1 MGLFDSFTSTNT
13 KKKKTSKSTAND
25 KPAPKVYTPSDYTEW
40 EKDLGFLGLI
50 IDRKKNITK
59 NYYINIFA
67 SQLQETDYIRD
78 EDLEG
83 IIFKGVTEVI
93 KEISPNYKKHLTT
106 RYFANETQLVKF
118 ITEEFY
124 VDLTAAA
131 INQNNTKIRKNV
143 FRKNVESIS
152 KITKQQNKEEEAE
165 KEESEE

>member
-1 MGLFDSFTSTNT
+1 MGLFDGITGAN
-13 KKKKTSKSTAND
+13 KKKINKKNLEKANS
-25 KPAPKVYTPSDYTEW
+25 AVKVLSDYTTW
-40 EKDLGFLGLI
+40 EDDLGFLNLI

-78 EDLEG
+78 EDLES
-83 IIFKGVTEVI
+83 IIYKGVTEVI
-93 KEISPNYKKHLTT
+93 KEISPNYKKHLIS
-106 RYFANETQLVKF
+106 RYFADETQLIKF

-143 FRKNVESIS
+143 MKKNVESLGRIAKKADEENSNS
-152 KITKQQNKEEEAE
+152 KKQDDDE
-165 KEESEE
+165 